1 MVRNRMLK
9 KFLEK
14 VRYQKDLRHYIMYST
29 FFIGIMFLIYMF
41 NLLPYAKTGAQS
53 EFTSSV
59 CPALEFSHRSLQQ
72 KLCHYDPIYPL
83 SSPEVTESGIE
94 YKIAVIAD
102 LDEER
107 SKVFD
112 QEYTWKSY
120 LKTGY
125 LLKSSNGYSI
135 RWVDTQTITTQIN
148 EKGRGLELSELCVF
162 NKKLYSV
169 DDRTGIIYQIKNGKA
184 IPWLI
189 LMDGDGETD
198 KGFKSE
204 WMTVKDGVLFV
215 GGLGKEW
222 TSKTGEFI
230 NYNPLFVKSIDSLG
244 GVTHHNWTLNFLKI
258 REAVGIT
265 FPGYMVHEAVMWS
278 SKNKRWFFLPRRM
291 SKLKYDDKS
300 DEHRGTNVLISCKED
315 FTDINVVHVGELDQ
329 THGFSSFKFI
339 PGTNQ
344 KEILA
349 LKTKEVDGNIST
361 YIMIFDIQGN
371 IIMPEMQFASDKFEG
386 VEFI

>member
-1 MVRNRMLK
+1 MIGNRML
-9 KFLEK
+9 EK
-14 VRYQKDLRHYIMYST
+14 LIDKIRYRKDLQHYIMYGT
-29 FFIGIMFLIYMF
+29 FFLAMVILFYMF
-41 NLLPYAKTGAQS
+41 DMLPYSKTEAHS
-53 EFTSSV
+53 PLIASV
-59 CPALEFSHRSLQQ
+59 CPALEFSHMSHQQ
-72 KLCHYDPIYPL
+72 KICQYDPRYPL
-83 SSPEVTESGIE
+83 SSPEITDAGVE

-107 SKVFD
+107 SKVSE

-125 LLKSSNGYSI
+125 LMKKDRSYSV
-135 RWVDTQTITTQIN
+135 RWLDTQIITTQIN

-162 NKKLYSV
+162 NKKLYTV
-169 DDRTGIIYQIKNGKA
+169 DDRTGIVYQIKNGKA

-204 WMTVKDGVLFV
+204 WMTVKDSVLFV

-244 GVTHHNWTLNFLKI
+244 GITHHNWTLNFLKI

-278 SKNKRWFFLPRRM
+278 SKHQRWFFLPRRM

-300 DEHRGTNVLISCKED
+300 DERRGTNVLISCKDD
-315 FTDINVVHVGELDQ
+315 FTDINVVHVGQLDI

-339 PGTNQ
+339 PGTQ
-344 KEILA
+344 QQEILA

-361 YIMIFDIQGN
+361 YIMVFDIHGN
-371 IIMPEMQFASDKFEG
+371 VIMPEEYFAADKFEG